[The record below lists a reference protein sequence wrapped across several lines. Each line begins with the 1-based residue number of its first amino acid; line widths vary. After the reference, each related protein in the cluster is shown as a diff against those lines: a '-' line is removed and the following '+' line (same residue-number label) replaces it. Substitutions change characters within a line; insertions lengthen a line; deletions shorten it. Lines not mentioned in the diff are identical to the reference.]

1 MRLPFL
7 RSKSTADA
15 AQRARGRP
23 DDPSQAQVA
32 RTRARQRLVGALV
45 LLGVG
50 VVSFPL
56 LFDTQPRPLSQ
67 DIPMAAPRD
76 AGSPPPRSTGRA
88 LAPLPVLPAD
98 AGTEGPA
105 APASEAS
112 AVPAAPAPS
121 ASVTVS
127 AAPTPRASAP
137 EPAPVPA
144 PAPAVVSAA
153 PAPSLPAPAAST
165 SSARFVVQIGA
176 FAEAR
181 ALRDA
186 RQKAEGLGL
195 KTYVQVIDND
205 GAKRTRLRVGPFD
218 TRQQADAAAKTLKT
232 GGLPAAVLTL

>member
-15 AQRARGRP
+15 AQRPRGLP

-76 AGSPPPRSTGRA
+76 AGSLPPRGTGRA

-98 AGTEGPA
+98 AGVEGPA

-121 ASVTVS
+121 ASVAVS

-137 EPAPVPA
+137 E

-165 SSARFVVQIGA
+165 STARFVVQIGA

-195 KTYVQVIDND
+195 KTYIQVIDND